1 MTKDRWLQSALT
13 NEVLV
18 ADLLLRLKHSSDSY
32 SLRTPANKPVT
43 VAAILPPRWGNRKTR
58 SKSAAVA
65 NGFVKDKEHRRSP
78 TTHLSWSGGAGS
90 SSDGY
95 EDCSRPSDLSS
106 ASRSVKA
113 NEGASIS
120 SYNNLEQKQRNKLRK
135 IELCSVNAETEGPRR
150 GFVLPDLN
158 MTPNEEDMSVMV
170 MI

>member
-32 SLRTPANKPVT
+32 SLRTPANKPLT

-106 ASRSVKA
+106 ASRSLKHHGFVQKRFSVA
-113 NEGASIS
+113 NFSYIFDFMSIC
-120 SYNNLEQKQRNKLRK
+120 YRK
-135 IELCSVNAETEGPRR
+135 IISE
-150 GFVLPDLN
+150 
-158 MTPNEEDMSVMV
+158 
-170 MI
+170 